1 MNTTNQKTIV
11 RLKISLKGFPNEI
24 LVKWCIIL
32 IELSLIIAFP
42 RKGPGLKKSSTKRWL
57 RPPAVET
64 LNEKAT
70 KEKLIVWVNSQGLN
84 AEHLF
89 IELNI
94 HKLPDSCSFKSKIDE
109 PMVILRAIGLKNIIN
124 VFCQIGKKFSADY
137 FRERL
142 TAISVHESLSM
153 MIFPILES

>member
-1 MNTTNQKTIV
+1 M
-11 RLKISLKGFPNEI
+11 
-24 LVKWCIIL
+24 
-32 IELSLIIAFP
+32 
-42 RKGPGLKKSSTKRWL
+42 
-57 RPPAVET
+57 ET